1 MSACV
6 AVSAARPALRRP
18 QGRRSCRRAR
28 IPRARA
34 TDDAKTNAAHAR
46 LAASLHTS
54 SRPPRPPLRFVSTNA
69 PHVSSRGTVRPRF
82 KAATQIGSG
91 RSPDLAI
98 FDTQAGQG
106 LPPST
111 L

>member
-1 MSACV
+1 MSPLMP
-6 AVSAARPALRRP
+6 ARAHPA
-18 QGRRSCRRAR
+18 RSR

-54 SRPPRPPLRFVSTNA
+54 SRPPLRFVSMNA
-69 PHVSSRGTVRPRF
+69 PHVSSCGTVRPRF